1 MKENGFIH
9 NGGNM
14 FDIKRIIC
22 KSMEIKSPFIIFLQL
37 DDGLLVTGCD
47 SWKYTDHNTVKI
59 YANETLIGELNDVNV
74 YGIVKKECFLNMTKQ
89 CKE

>member
-1 MKENGFIH
+1 MKEKEFIH

-14 FDIKRIIC
+14 FDIQRIIC

-37 DDGLLVTGCD
+37 DDCLLVTGCD

-59 YANETLIGELNDVNV
+59 YVNEALIGELNDVNV
-74 YGIVKKECFLNMTKQ
+74 YGIVKKEYFLKMTKQ